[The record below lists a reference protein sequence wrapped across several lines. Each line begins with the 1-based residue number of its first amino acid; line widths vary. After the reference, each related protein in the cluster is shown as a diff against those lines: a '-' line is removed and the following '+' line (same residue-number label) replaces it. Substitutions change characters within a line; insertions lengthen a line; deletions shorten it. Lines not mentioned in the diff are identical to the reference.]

1 MSGIVVHSRDHKSIT
16 LTLPTPAATDALGAA
31 LAECLRPGLLVRLD
45 GDLGAGKTALV
56 RAALRQLGHAGPVK
70 SPTYALVELYKTSRL
85 CLYHF
90 DFYRFT
96 DPEEFVDA
104 GLAEYFRD
112 DVVCC
117 VEWPEKAGDHLPTA
131 DLAVRLAVAGGGG
144 VGRSAHIDASGVRG
158 LACLSCLSDRLP
170 PTAS

>member
-16 LTLPTPAATDALGAA
+16 LRLPTPAATEALGAV
-31 LAECLRPGLLVRLD
+31 LADCLQPGLLVRLD

-56 RAALRQLGHAGPVK
+56 RAALRRLGHTGPVK

-90 DFYRFT
+90 DFYRFS

-117 VEWPEKAGDHLPTA
+117 VEWPEKAGDHLPPA
-131 DLAVRLAVAGGGG
+131 DLAVRLAVDGE
-144 VGRSAHIDASGVRG
+144 GRRARIDADGERG
-158 LACLSCLSDRLP
+158 RVCLACLSTHLP
-170 PTAS
+170 ATTS

>member
-31 LAECLRPGLLVRLD
+31 LADCLQPGTLVRLD

-56 RAALRQLGHAGPVK
+56 RAALRRLGHTGPVK

-90 DFYRFT
+90 DFYRFS

-117 VEWPEKAGDHLPTA
+117 VEWPEKAGDHLPPA
-131 DLAVRLAVAGGGG
+131 DLAVRLAVDGAG
-144 VGRSAHIDASGVRG
+144 RRARIDADGERG
-158 LACLSCLSDRLP
+158 RACLACLSTHLP
-170 PTAS
+170 VSTP

>member
-1 MSGIVVHSRDHKSIT
+1 M
-16 LTLPTPAATDALGAA
+16 PAATDALGAA
-31 LAECLRPGLLVRLD
+31 LADCLQPGLMVRLD

-56 RAALRQLGHAGPVK
+56 RAALRRLGHAGPVK
-70 SPTYALVELYKTSRL
+70 SPTYALVELYNTSRL

-117 VEWPEKAGDHLPTA
+117 VEWPEKAGHHLPPA
-131 DLAVRLAVAGGGG
+131 DLVVRLAVAGAGG
-144 VGRSAHIDASGVRG
+144 VGRSARIEASGARG
-158 LACLSCLSDRLP
+158 LACLACLSARLP
-170 PTAS
+170 PTAD